1 MSSAATHI
9 NIQQSLAQDEQSV
22 GNVDSMAKYIHPS
35 SLCRKSMRT
44 TSNPNTLNTAPS
56 TPTHASSSS
65 SPPVTPESDFKYS
78 TNPCTHRALVS
89 SPIPTTPKRPYG
101 PFNPSPAVSPNSA
114 LSTPAISP
122 IPPSQSTW
130 VPLVMPWDRPDRNH
144 WPRPGWTPAPVLG
157 PPRPPGMT
165 PAEQEDFEN
174 NRIWR
179 IWQAVLRDERE
190 YHRWQY
196 HVLVR
201 RMRREQGL
209 ARIQQNER
217 RIQEL
222 LAAQQ
227 EARERPVKAPIAAS
241 ASISAPVPVVFVPA
255 TRAVANRRRT
265 IRKSRL
271 SREMKSLAQL
281 GGAGNTISLRK
292 RKRDTDD
299 KKNENSEV
307 EDQRHGS
314 EATART
320 SLMRDNTV
328 PEVWA
333 GRLRPRSIKEKGE
346 DRRKG
351 IGRLKKKKDMNS
363 DD

>member
-1 MSSAATHI
+1 
-9 NIQQSLAQDEQSV
+9 
-22 GNVDSMAKYIHPS
+22 
-35 SLCRKSMRT
+35 
-44 TSNPNTLNTAPS
+44 
-56 TPTHASSSS
+56 
-65 SPPVTPESDFKYS
+65 
-78 TNPCTHRALVS
+78 
-89 SPIPTTPKRPYG
+89 
-101 PFNPSPAVSPNSA
+101 
-114 LSTPAISP
+114 
-122 IPPSQSTW
+122 
-130 VPLVMPWDRPDRNH
+130 
-144 WPRPGWTPAPVLG
+144 
-157 PPRPPGMT
+157 MT